1 MVHDD
6 RLTEGRDGVM
16 REKRDDNIAEILRRF
31 QEEREERGCHE
42 RRERKKE
49 RGRRGERGREGGG
62 EVVDGRGFAAI
73 GLAALARGNV
83 EKSRGEVESEV
94 VLEGW
99 QQRVRVRC
107 RGGAKI

>member
-31 QEEREERGCHE
+31 QEEREERGCH
-42 RRERKKE
+42 E